1 MKPELLV
8 RGASK
13 LGIALTESQQ
23 AQFLVYF
30 EQLRTWNQRINLTS
44 VDSWHDVQTV
54 HFLDSISVSALLELL
69 PRCDVRLLDVGTGA
83 GFPGLPLKIVFPH
96 IGVTLIES
104 VSKKVR
110 FLRALIDTL
119 GLDGV
124 DVVDMRAEDA
134 GRRPELREKFDLVVA
149 RALASIDVFA
159 ELTLPFVRLGGIA
172 VAQKKGNFYAE
183 LDDARKGV
191 EALGGGDYS
200 VHWLNLTGVKDP
212 RALVS
217 IPKLMVTPN
226 QFPRR
231 VGVPRKRPLRY
242 LRGKEVD

>member
-8 RGASK
+8 RGASQ
-13 LGIALTESQQ
+13 LGIALTECQQ

-54 HFLDSISVSALLELL
+54 HFLDSISVSVLLELL
-69 PRCDVRLLDVGTGA
+69 PRCGVRLLDVGTGA

-159 ELTLPFVRLGGIA
+159 ELTLPFVKLGGIA
-172 VAQKKGNFYAE
+172 VAQKKGNFCAE

-191 EALGGGDYS
+191 EVLGGGDYS
-200 VHWLNLTGVKDP
+200 VRWLNLTGVKDP

-217 IPKLMVTPN
+217 IPKLMVTPDK
-226 QFPRR
+226 FPRR
-231 VGVPRKRPLRY
+231 VGVPHKRPLRY
-242 LRGKEVD
+242 LRGKEFD